1 MQGNMLGREVKCQEG
16 DVEGLIKWDPFIWP
30 LYSQFWWS
38 HTIGTELHIACSV
51 CSIALSLGVSSQC
64 GQ

>member
-1 MQGNMLGREVKCQEG
+1 VKCQEG
-16 DVEGLIKWDPFIWP
+16 DVEGIIKWDRFIWP
-30 LYSQFWWS
+30 HYSQFWWS
-38 HTIGTELHIACSV
+38 HIIGTELHIACSV